1 MPLLK
6 REMEIFPPDLFEG
19 AGTSV
24 AAPWWVGHTRSR
36 QEKALARY
44 LRPLGVS
51 FFLPQRENVVAAGG
65 RRRSSF
71 LPLFPGYVFF
81 RGSAAERQTALRSQ
95 LLVRVLEVE
104 DQVLLLQE
112 LRQLHELARRGAR
125 LTLFHE
131 FAPGD
136 PVRVV
141 RGPLQGYDGVV
152 LRELSKPRLI
162 VAITM
167 LRQAV
172 AVEFDEE
179 SLVPDPKRAGAAGNT
194 RSAVA

>member
-6 REMEIFPPDLFEG
+6 REIDIFPPNLFASG
-19 AGTSV
+19 V
-24 AAPWWVGHTRSR
+24 VDRPWWVGHTRSR
-36 QEKALARY
+36 QEKAFARH
-44 LRPLGVS
+44 LRP
-51 FFLPQRENVVAAGG
+51 FQIPFYLPLSENALEGD

-81 RGSAAERQTALRSQ
+81 RATPAERREALRSH

-104 DQVLLLQE
+104 DQALLEGE
-112 LRQLHELARRGAR
+112 LMQLHELVRQGAR
-125 LTLFHE
+125 LTPLRQ

-136 PVRVV
+136 LVRVV
-141 RGPLQGYDGVV
+141 RGPFQGYDGVV
-152 LRELSKPRLI
+152 VRESRPRCI

-172 AVEFDEE
+172 AVEFDEG
-179 SLVPDPKRAGAAGNT
+179 SLVPDVRRSGAGNP
-194 RSAVA
+194 RVAVA